1 MKRVILFSI
10 AITVIFTNSVSADMW
25 REVLPGVPGNPNA
38 NEVIRFDS
46 QYDRGGFAGHD
57 DERDEFVLDSWTYTG
72 RINDVKPE
80 KSEDDA
86 KTTLM
91 LETQASDE
99 TGIEISEHNEIDGF
113 ATVSESVP
121 VEDHSNLESEAV
133 N

>member
-1 MKRVILFSI
+1 M
-10 AITVIFTNSVSADMW
+10 M
-25 REVLPGVPGNPNA
+25 P
-38 NEVIRFDS
+38 
-46 QYDRGGFAGHD
+46 
-57 DERDEFVLDSWTYTG
+57 
-72 RINDVKPE
+72 
-80 KSEDDA
+80 